1 MTTSFITN
9 PEYTV
14 YETQSTTY
22 DPFKGLKM
30 LGHPVA
36 HYDSYNDMIQDWLD
50 DFFAGTH
57 NFFVSMKDV

>member
-9 PEYTV
+9 TEYTV
-14 YETQSTTY
+14 YETQYTTY
-22 DPFKGLKM
+22 DPFNGLKM

-36 HYDSYNDMIQDWLD
+36 HYDNYNDMIQDWLD

-57 NFFVSMKDV
+57 NFFVEMKDA